1 MYPFQRPVTRGR
13 MRRMKNTLEKRILIF
28 AFLLLTLTISF
39 NTGLSIEGFR
49 RDYRDGIL
57 LRCRTLATSLKS
69 SVEKVLG
76 LGISINEL
84 EGINARCQ
92 EIVASD
98 PEIFYCLIEDKFG
111 APLYSSDPSLRL
123 SAIGEFVSALNDH
136 TSRVLI
142 PGLGEF
148 YDVTLPVRG
157 PDGTL
162 VGRIR
167 IGFPNSVLSEHTT
180 KVFQRSVLV
189 LAVAFLVVFAMVVF
203 FTKRNLIGPIR
214 RLCGVAV
221 EIASGNFRVAVPNM
235 PTRDFAELA
244 TALQDMAHSLRERDE
259 KVHQSYN
266 DLETTNLQLQDS
278 YERQEAIGAEL
289 GRSRE
294 MYRSLLEDASD
305 AILVSDEEDCIVLIN
320 KAAEALFS
328 VSRERTEGTNL
339 FSFLEQ
345 IQSDE
350 IEDQYAQHQK
360 VLQGESLEAEI
371 CFVRPSDQRR
381 LIGWARSS
389 PVTGKDGKRMVQ
401 TIIRD
406 VTREREIKENL
417 KQSTRELERL
427 NKMKDSFLG
436 VASHELKTPLT
447 VIMGYT
453 ELLLGEMSTRFDPSL
468 LPMLQHVSDA
478 AERLSGIVRDMV
490 DVSMLD
496 SQRLKLKL
504 RPTDVNE
511 VVRQVVAELDFFVH
525 QRHQQLVLELEA
537 ELPLAECD
545 DQRIFQVLT
554 NLMVNAIKFTP
565 DQGTITIQTLTTRHL
580 RSPQGSRRV
589 GTGVVP
595 LAEEMHEYVELLVQ
609 DTGIGIAEKD
619 QTHIFDKFY
628 EVGNIEEHF
637 TGKTAFK
644 GKGTGLGL
652 TIAKGI
658 VDRHGG
664 AIWVESPGYD
674 PQACPGSV
682 FHVLL
687 PLASAR
693 IPAEVPE
700 TALPA

>member
-1 MYPFQRPVTRGR
+1 

-39 NTGLSIEGFR
+39 NTGLNIEGFR

-57 LRCRTLATSLKS
+57 LRCRTLATSLSS

-76 LGISINEL
+76 LGISLKEL
-84 EGINARCQ
+84 DGINARCQ

-111 APLYSSDPSLRL
+111 APLYSSDPALHL
-123 SAIGEFVSALNDH
+123 SAIGEFVSSLNDH
-136 TSRVLI
+136 TSLVRI

-148 YDVTLPVRG
+148 YDVTLPLRG
-157 PDGTL
+157 PDGAL
-162 VGRIR
+162 VGRVR
-167 IGFPNSVLSEHTT
+167 IGFPSSVLSEHTA
-180 KVFQRSVLV
+180 KVFQRSILV
-189 LAVAFLVVFAMVVF
+189 LGVAFLVVFAMVVF

-214 RLCGVAV
+214 RLCNVAV
-221 EIASGNFRVAVPNM
+221 EIAAGNFRVAVPSM
-235 PTRDFAELA
+235 PTRDFAELG
-244 TALQDMAHSLRERDE
+244 TAIEDMAHSLQERDG
-259 KVHQSYN
+259 KIRQSYR
-266 DLETTNLQLQDS
+266 DLETTNLQLQES
-278 YERQEAIGAEL
+278 YEHQEAIGAEL

-305 AILVSDEEDCIVLIN
+305 AILVSDDEDRIVLIN
-320 KAAEALFS
+320 KAAEALFA
-328 VSRERTEGTNL
+328 VSRRRAEGTNL

-345 IQSDE
+345 IQSEE
-350 IEDQYAQHQK
+350 IEDQYDQHQK
-360 VLQGESLEAEI
+360 VLQGESVEAEI

-381 LIGWARSS
+381 LVGWARSS

-417 KQSTRELERL
+417 EQSTRELERL
-427 NKMKDSFLG
+427 NRMKDSFLG

-447 VIMGYT
+447 VIIGYT
-453 ELLLGEMSTRFDPSL
+453 ELLLGEMSNRLDPSL
-468 LPMLQHVSDA
+468 LPMLQHISDA
-478 AERLSGIVRDMV
+478 GERLSGIVRDMV

-496 SQRLKLKL
+496 SQRLKLK
-504 RPTDVNE
+504 RRATDVNSL
-511 VVRQVVAELDFFVH
+511 VRQAVGELDFFVN
-525 QRHQQLVLELEA
+525 QRHQQLTLDLA
-537 ELPLAECD
+537 ENLPLAECD
-545 DQRIFQVLT
+545 GERIFQVLT
-554 NLMVNAIKFTP
+554 NLVVNAIKFTP
-565 DQGTITIQTLTTRHL
+565 DQGTITVQTQVSSHL
-580 RSPQGSRRV
+580 RSPEGPLR
-589 GTGVVP
+589 GGAGVVP
-595 LAEEMHEYVELLVQ
+595 LAEEMHDYVELLVR

-619 QTHIFDKFY
+619 QAHIFDKFY

-637 TGKTAFK
+637 TGKIAFK

-674 PQACPGSV
+674 AQACPGSV

-687 PLASAR
+687 PLATATTV
-693 IPAEVPE
+693 PAGALE